1 MNVEHYIVAAL
12 AGPIA
17 STMYTGGHP
26 AARYHQWVVALHEAA
41 HAAVATALGIRL
53 EEVSVIPTATSLGHC
68 RYRGDPP
75 RGAVPRSDTS
85 QALCLVW
92 LSQGCEDWRETRRH
106 LRPLRH
112 RAHDLVR
119 ANLYPIHC
127 LAEALRQRRK
137 LSGDEAEQ
145 ILAAARAEL
154 AQTPAGSF
162 QEPIPSR
169 WPDPT
174 LSPATA
180 PGNRLTPVDTVD
192 NPESVAR
199 LSTYQPVFGS

>member
-1 MNVEHYIVAAL
+1 MNVEHYVLAAL

-26 AARYHQWVVALHEAA
+26 AARYHLWIVALHEAA
-41 HAAVATALGIRL
+41 HAAVATALDIRI

-106 LRPLRH
+106 LRQLRQ

-119 ANLYPIHC
+119 GELYPIHR
-127 LAEALRQRRK
+127 LAEALRERHK

-145 ILAAARAEL
+145 ILAAARNEL
-154 AQTPAGSF
+154 AQTPVGSF
-162 QEPIPSR
+162 LAPIS
-169 WPDPT
+169 
-174 LSPATA
+174 S
-180 PGNRLTPVDTVD
+180 G
-192 NPESVAR
+192 
-199 LSTYQPVFGS
+199 